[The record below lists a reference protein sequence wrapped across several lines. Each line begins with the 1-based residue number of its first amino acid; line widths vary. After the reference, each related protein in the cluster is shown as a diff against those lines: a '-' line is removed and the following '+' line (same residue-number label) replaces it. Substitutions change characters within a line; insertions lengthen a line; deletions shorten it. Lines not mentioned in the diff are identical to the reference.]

1 MIIKKGQVVK
11 VISDL
16 HIYSDFEV
24 SSFFYKDEEFLAK
37 LKEITDSCDLL
48 ILNGDVFEIYV
59 TERFPTKKG
68 KVEEIKKIVYESY
81 KKSFEYIF
89 ENSHKIFFVVGNHD
103 YILSYPNLRRE
114 IFGEDCQRL
123 NFFKKI
129 ILKFEPEDEG
139 QMNHKTTVVTHG
151 DEPYYNSDDL
161 LSSFKRKIIE
171 IFWWIATVTLRK
183 KGVLNPAASN
193 SVYTR
198 GPVFDRRNVENIKEQ
213 FRYSKIDCLVL
224 GHTHKPVI
232 MPLNYEDNG
241 NTESFTYVNT
251 GYFNGLENY
260 VTSLMNNNGKITVI
274 QQYERDEDKL
284 PSKTKKKGFLQIHPF
299 FDWCARKV
307 F

>member
-16 HIYSDFEV
+16 HIYSDFEF
-24 SSFFYKDEEFLAK
+24 SSFFYEDEDFLAK
-37 LKEITDSCDLL
+37 LKELANSCDVL
-48 ILNGDVFEIYV
+48 ILNGDVFETYI
-59 TERFPTKKG
+59 TEKPPTNKE
-68 KVEEIKKIVYESY
+68 KVKEVKKIVYESY
-81 KKSFEYIF
+81 KKSFDYIF
-89 ENSHKIFFVVGNHD
+89 QNSDKIFFTVGNHD
-103 YILSYPNLRRE
+103 HVLSFPQLRRE
-114 IFGEDCQRL
+114 IFGDDCQRL

-129 ILKFEPEDEG
+129 ILKFEQGEG
-139 QMNHKTTVVTHG
+139 QVGYKTAVVTHG
-151 DEPYYNSDDL
+151 NEPYYENDDL
-161 LSSFKRKIIE
+161 ISSFKRKVIE

-232 MPLNYEDNG
+232 MPLSYEDNG
-241 NTESFTYVNT
+241 NTENFTYVNT

-260 VTSLMNNNGKITVI
+260 VTSLTNTEGNIVI
-274 QQYERDEDKL
+274 AQQYERDESRL
-284 PSKTKKKGFLQIHPF
+284 PSKTKKRGFLKMHPVF
-299 FDWCARKV
+299 EWYARKV